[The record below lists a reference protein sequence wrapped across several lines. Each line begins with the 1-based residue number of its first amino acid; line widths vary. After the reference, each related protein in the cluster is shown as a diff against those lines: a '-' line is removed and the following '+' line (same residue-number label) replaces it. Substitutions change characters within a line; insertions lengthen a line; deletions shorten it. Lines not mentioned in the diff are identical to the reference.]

1 MNIVRR
7 PLPHSAGDPENIAAN
22 HAANHA
28 TQDATQDAAHEDAY
42 DAANEDAQDPAS
54 AAVGARGGSHR
65 PRIAITV
72 GDPAGIGPEVCLKLL
87 AIPSVLEKC
96 QPILYGDWGVLQRVA
111 AHCGLPLA
119 APRIDMANWP
129 GELETLTGP
138 AVLDLR
144 TLDAAQV
151 VPGQVSAATGAASYR
166 YIDQAIDDALAGRV
180 DAIATGPIHK
190 EALRAAGIPF
200 PGHTEIFAART
211 SAERSCMMLTSESI
225 TCSFVTAHVGY
236 RDVPGLLSVER
247 ILDVIELT
255 ADALERIRGRPPRLL
270 VCGLNP
276 HAGEH
281 GLFGDR
287 EEERF
292 IEPAVREAQRR
303 GHLIEGPLPPD
314 TVFLPARRQS
324 TDGFICMYH
333 DQGHIPLKALA
344 FDLAVNIT
352 LGLPILRTSVDH
364 GTACDIAWQ
373 GKADVSS
380 LVQAVQLATRLSRK
394 TP

>member
-1 MNIVRR
+1 MNTAPRS
-7 PLPHSAGDPENIAAN
+7 LPVPA
-22 HAANHA
+22 
-28 TQDATQDAAHEDAY
+28 
-42 DAANEDAQDPAS
+42 AS
-54 AAVGARGGSHR
+54 ASGASASGASAPGIR
-65 PRIAITV
+65 PRIAVTV

-87 AIPSVLEKC
+87 AQPAVLEMC
-96 QPILYGDWGVLQRVA
+96 QPILFGEWAVLERVA
-111 AHCGLPLA
+111 RHCGLPLA
-119 APRIDMANWP
+119 VPRISVADWP
-129 GELETLTGP
+129 AALERITGP
-138 AVLDLR
+138 AVLDLPS
-144 TLDAAQV
+144 LDAAQV
-151 VPGQVSAATGAASYR
+151 VPGVVSAATGAASYA
-166 YIDQAIDDALAGRV
+166 YIDRAINEALAGRV
-180 DAIATGPIHK
+180 DAITTGPIHK

-211 SAERSCMMLTSESI
+211 AAERSCMMLTSESI

-255 ADALERIRGRPPRLL
+255 AEALERIRGRPPRLL

-303 GHLIEGPLPPD
+303 GRLIEGPLPPD

-364 GTACDIAWQ
+364 GTACDIAWR

-380 LVQAVQLATRLSRK
+380 LVQAVQLATRLTRRNPAS
-394 TP
+394 P